1 MNRLHP
7 YNRTYL
13 ALSLTLG
20 IAVFSNP
27 LLAGVIAAFIF
38 LFAILSGLSLRRW
51 LWGILPVIMLVAS
64 IYAAA
69 VFAGLEPAKIDVRP
83 TVQFALRCYG
93 AYIVAS
99 ALFHCTNYRDVVR
112 AFEALRAP
120 VLFTT
125 LALSIFRWTDVTLHE
140 ARKMNDARLL
150 RGGASAGRQKRLSDV
165 LKMSTALMVRSFGHA
180 ERVALAM
187 ECRGFDGRLHRAR
200 PLTYSIFDF
209 AVILSILAILAGLWV
224 VQHWVV

>member
-1 MNRLHP
+1 MTRLHP

-20 IAVFSNP
+20 VAVFGNP
-27 LLAGVIAAFIF
+27 LLAGVIALLVFLYAIF
-38 LFAILSGLSLRRW
+38 SGLSLRRW
-51 LWGILPVIMLVAS
+51 LWGIVPVVMLIAS
-64 IYAAA
+64 IYVAA
-69 VFAGLEPAKIDVRP
+69 VFAGLDPAKIDVQP
-83 TVQFALRCYG
+83 TLQFALRCYA

-120 VLFTT
+120 VLFTSI
-125 LALSIFRWTDVTLHE
+125 ALSIFRWTDVTIDQ
-140 ARKMNDARLL
+140 ARKMNNARLL

-165 LKMSTALMVRSFGHA
+165 LKMSTALMVRSFQHA

-187 ECRGFDGRLHRAR
+187 ECRGFSGRLQRAR
-200 PLTYSIFDF
+200 PLTYSILDF
-209 AVILSILAILAGLWV
+209 AIMLAIVAILAGLWA
-224 VQHWVV
+224 VQYWVV